1 VCFLGGFEADSID
14 EIIQSLND
22 GSVSRVESGDLF
34 LGERLVSGK
43 GLQNARREWCVKFL
57 IEL

>member
-14 EIIQSLND
+14 DIIQSLND

-34 LGERLVSGK
+34 FGKRLVSGK
-43 GLQNARREWCVKFL
+43 GLQNAGREWRVKFL
-57 IEL
+57 MEL